1 MKRGGRPGHE
11 KRGGQWR
18 RCGQETPPK
27 LRREGE
33 GAGGHVEGAC
43 SDGGAVGSR
52 PPPWACRR
60 GRRTHRWAMGPD
72 AVNVQMQK
80 AVVGQG
86 HGRLGEGLGHVFNCV
101 EKVEVHDL
109 LGIFGRSL
117 SG

>member
-18 RCGQETPPK
+18 RCGQEMPPK

-33 GAGGHVEGAC
+33 GAGGHVEGAR

-52 PPPWACRR
+52 PPPWACQR

-80 AVVGQG
+80 AVAARVTA
-86 HGRLGEGLGHVFNCV
+86 GLVRGWGMF
-101 EKVEVHDL
+101 L
-109 LGIFGRSL
+109 IAWRR
-117 SG
+117 